1 MPPAGL
7 LGQWVLTKVNG
18 LGKVF
23 ALLDPDHVVVVH
35 VRNDQG
41 DDPLKNWKSV
51 ADGLAMAFILKIN
64 DDVHVYLYMGMSQNA
79 VSNPGSLTRGYDS
92 WVWFGVWFVGMIRG
106 YDSRTLI

>member
-41 DDPLKNWKSV
+41 DDPLKN
-51 ADGLAMAFILKIN
+51 
-64 DDVHVYLYMGMSQNA
+64 
-79 VSNPGSLTRGYDS
+79 
-92 WVWFGVWFVGMIRG
+92 
-106 YDSRTLI
+106 